1 MDEFCDLC
9 RTSGLEPIYRPE
21 SGRGL
26 SVYLCGR
33 CGLVQS
39 LPRIDRAPRRSAA
52 ISGDADWGNIRYGK
66 GFRTQACLSL
76 ITGRC
81 DLKAPLRL
89 LDVGSN
95 RASFARAFLD
105 IAPAA
110 EVTAVEPDE
119 RVADCAAGLPRTNL
133 IPARI
138 EEVLLPGESFDIV
151 HSCHTI
157 EHLAS
162 PAAVLA
168 EHWRALKPYGLLVLD
183 APNIDMIGSDDILEE
198 WFIDKHLHHFSAATL
213 TRLLDAAG
221 FERIEGPDPT
231 DKQNL
236 LIAAY
241 KRSIATRPV
250 AADLV
255 EVERA
260 RDLFTAYQT
269 NRARNLLAL
278 TAVAAE
284 LHRLSPRGVALW
296 GAGRLFDAL
305 VRHGGFDPRS
315 LKLLIDTHLKTHMP
329 TRHGVALSAPEDLA
343 GAAPGVIVVMSRAF
357 AGEIAGMAAKVAPE
371 AEIISYQ
378 DLLGRARQSR
388 AA

>member
-1 MDEFCDLC
+1 MAELCDLC
-9 RTSGLEPIYRPE
+9 RASALEPIYRPE

-26 SVYLCGR
+26 SVHLCQS

-39 LPRIDRAPRRSAA
+39 LPRIDRAPRRTAA
-52 ISGDADWGNIRYGK
+52 VSGDADWGNIRYGK
-66 GFRTQACLSL
+66 GFRTEACLSL
-76 ITGRC
+76 ISCRS
-81 DLKAPLRL
+81 DLKRPLRL

-95 RASFARAFLD
+95 RGSFAKDFLD
-105 IAPAA
+105 LAAAA

-119 RVADCAAGLPRTNL
+119 RVADSCAGLPRTQL
-133 IPARI
+133 IKARI
-138 EEVLLPGESFDIV
+138 EDTELPDSYFDIV

-168 EHWRALKPYGLLVLD
+168 EHWRTLKPYGLLVLD
-183 APNIDMIGSDDILEE
+183 APNIDIIGSDDILEE
-198 WFIDKHLHHFSAATL
+198 WFIDKHLFHFSTATMK
-213 TRLLDAAG
+213 RLLDASG
-221 FERIEGPDPT
+221 FELVEGPDPS
-231 DKQNL
+231 DQQNL

-250 AADLV
+250 APDAT

-260 RDLFTAYQT
+260 RDLFTAYQA
-269 NRARNLLAL
+269 NRARNLAAL

-284 LHRLSPRGVALW
+284 LQRLAPRGVALW

-305 VRHGGFDPRS
+305 VRHGGFDPRV
-315 LKLLIDTHLKTHMP
+315 LTLLIDTHLKTHMAS
-329 TRHGVALSAPEDLA
+329 RHGVTLSGPEALRSV
-343 GAAPGVIVVMSRAF
+343 APGVIVVMSRAF
-357 AGEIAGMAAKVAPE
+357 AGEIAHLAASTAPQ
-371 AEIISYQ
+371 AEIISYS
-378 DLLGRARQSR
+378 DLLGRARGPR